1 MHSKELAGV
10 HLQRSD
16 LRRTRMELAA
26 ATEEANQA
34 RQELRVVRAEL
45 SRSRVAQATV
55 SLPMLPS
62 HVLLESSLPIT
73 WRCISFLGFLQCH
86 NLFAI
91 PRGFFERHLVVSD
104 GSQER

>member
-1 MHSKELAGV
+1 MHFKELAGV

-26 ATEEANQA
+26 ATEEANQT

-55 SLPMLPS
+55 SFPTLHSVYNYKAGFPS
-62 HVLLESSLPIT
+62 H
-73 WRCISFLGFLQCH
+73 GFIFWKTCNAAMPQSVCH
-86 NLFAI
+86 N
-91 PRGFFERHLVVSD
+91 
-104 GSQER
+104 